1 MKIKLG
7 TYLFEIYYLLISIL
21 FFLVVR
27 YTWFFRKLNEKI
39 DIQYTFNVLK
49 YILITAF
56 VFFAIRL
63 YKRANLDIFSKNT
76 IGIILAVYFIP
87 SSIFYSS
94 TNASPIIYLAHV
106 TLFFTLFF
114 SLKVKYDI
122 SLPILSKKQSL
133 FMLVGLTII
142 GVLPFLRYIHHI
154 NIKNLFLIDI
164 YTTRFK
170 FRMLFDAYSSYSHSW
185 FTRVI
190 IPVIFV
196 FALKYRLRLLA
207 FFNILILLMLYLMGA
222 VKSVLL
228 GSLLVV
234 LFYFLPPKKI
244 MKYIVGGL
252 ISLAVLAIISI
263 PFLEADNNL
272 VAVII
277 FRRLMFIPSL
287 LDYAYVDFFDTN
299 HLYWSSSFLKGF
311 IEYPYDETP
320 ARLIGGIYFDRPDMA
335 ANNGIISDGF
345 TNAGFIGAMV
355 NIFLLSSFFSI
366 VKNSNVDIRF
376 FGIFFFFIYNIFTT
390 TFSTVLVTHGG
401 IILLLLTLLVLRNKN
416 PEDYS

>member
-1 MKIKLG
+1 MKIKISK
-7 TYLFEIYYLLISIL
+7 YLFEIYYILISIL

-39 DIQYTFNVLK
+39 EIEYNFNIIKYT
-49 YILITAF
+49 LITGF
-56 VFFAIRL
+56 VFFTIRL
-63 YKRANLDIFSKNT
+63 YRRANLDLFSKNI
-76 IGIILAVYFIP
+76 IGIVLVVYFIP

-94 TNASPIIYLAHV
+94 TNAGPAIYLAHV
-106 TLFFTLFF
+106 ALFFTLFF
-114 SLKVKYDI
+114 AMKVRYDI

-133 FMLVGLTII
+133 FILVAITVI
-142 GVLPFLRYIHHI
+142 GVLPFLRYIQYI

-164 YTTRFK
+164 YITRFK
-170 FRMLFDAYSSYSHSW
+170 FRRLFDVYSSYSHSW

-234 LFYFLPPKKI
+234 LFYFLPAKKI
-244 MKYIVGGL
+244 MNYIVGGL
-252 ISLAVLAIISI
+252 ISLAILAIVSI
-263 PFLEADNNL
+263 PFFDADNNM

-287 LDYAYVDFFDTN
+287 LDYAYVDFFDDN

-311 IEYPYDETP
+311 IAYPYNETP
-320 ARLIGGIYFDRPDMA
+320 ARLIGDIYFDRPDMA

-345 TNAGFIGAMV
+345 ANAGFIGSLL
-355 NIFLLSSFFSI
+355 NIFFLSSFFSI

-401 IILLLLTLLVLRNKN
+401 IILLLLTLLVLRNKKTS
-416 PEDYS
+416 DYQ